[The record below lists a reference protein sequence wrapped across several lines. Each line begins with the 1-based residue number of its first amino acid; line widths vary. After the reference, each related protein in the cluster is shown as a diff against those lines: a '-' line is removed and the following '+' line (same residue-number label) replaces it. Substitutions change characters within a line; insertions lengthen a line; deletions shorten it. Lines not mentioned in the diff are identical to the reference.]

1 MRRLLIIG
9 KSGAGKTSLSQAL
22 ANQKLEY
29 RKTQTVEVIGDI
41 IDTPGEYLE
50 RKPFFKALTITAM
63 DCDCVAI
70 LLDVT
75 DAQISIPPLI
85 AAIFGREV
93 IGVVTKIDLAE
104 NEQQLQDAG
113 ENLRMAGCF
122 NIFYVSSKTGEGIS
136 TLRDYLQ

>member
-1 MRRLLIIG
+1 MRRALVIG
-9 KSGAGKTSLSQAL
+9 KTGAGKTSLSQAL
-22 ANQKLEY
+22 SGRKLEY
-29 RKTQTVEVIGDI
+29 KKTQTVEIIGDI

-50 RKPFFKALTITAM
+50 RKPFFKALTVTAM

-93 IGVVTKIDLAE
+93 IGVVTKIDLAG
-104 NEQQLQDAG
+104 NEKQLHDAG
-113 ENLRMAGCF
+113 DNLRMAGCS
-122 NIFYVSSKTGEGIS
+122 NIFYVSSKTGQGVAE
-136 TLRDYLQ
+136 LRTYLQ

>member
-1 MRRLLIIG
+1 
-9 KSGAGKTSLSQAL
+9 LSQAL
-22 ANQKLEY
+22 SDRKLEY

-50 RKPFFKALTITAM
+50 RKPFFKALTVTAM

-93 IGVVTKIDLAE
+93 IGVVTKVDLAE
-104 NEQQLQDAG
+104 NEQQLRYAG
-113 ENLRMAGCF
+113 DNLRMAGCF
-122 NIFYVSSKTGEGIS
+122 NIFYVSSKTGEGIDK
-136 TLRDYLQ
+136 LKAYLQ